1 MRRPSVSVVVPL
13 SLLLLLSAAIW
24 RAVVEDSRPF
34 EAVLVS
40 PTDGSVV
47 AVIAPVFQIH
57 REWDGPPSFVDEG
70 GRPVVLGESWAV
82 RSSSGQRRCQK

>member
-47 AVIAPVFQIH
+47 AVIAPVF
-57 REWDGPPSFVDEG
+57 
-70 GRPVVLGESWAV
+70 
-82 RSSSGQRRCQK
+82 